1 MARKEHFT
9 LRLSPETIRRIV
21 RRSELSGRP
30 KTALAEQYL
39 EEGLRMAEH
48 PGIVFRD
55 GPAGRRPGLA
65 GHRLDVWEIVETVQ
79 HEGGDFQAAATYLGI
94 SPALV
99 VTVLNYYLDYKDD
112 VDKWIEW
119 NRESAAEAEA
129 TWLRRQGNELTA

>member
-30 KTALAEQYL
+30 KTSLAEQYL

-55 GPAGRRPGLA
+55 GPAGRRPGLV
-65 GHRLDVWEIVETVQ
+65 GHRLDVWEIVETIQ
-79 HEGGDFQAAATYLGI
+79 NEGGDSQAAATYLRI

-99 VTVLNYYLDYKDD
+99 ATVLNYYLDYKDD
-112 VDKWIEW
+112 IDKWIEW
-119 NRESAAEAEA
+119 NRGLAADAET